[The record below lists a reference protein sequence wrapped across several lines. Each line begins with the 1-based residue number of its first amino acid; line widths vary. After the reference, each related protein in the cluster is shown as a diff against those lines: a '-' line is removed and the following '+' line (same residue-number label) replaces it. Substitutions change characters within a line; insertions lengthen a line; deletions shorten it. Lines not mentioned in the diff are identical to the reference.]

1 MTFSECKFLIRKDL
15 DRLSP
20 KKRLRYVRY
29 LITNASFKITFWF
42 RLSSYLK
49 SKTGFFYKILYCIII
64 MIYKHY
70 QYLTGIQLSVDSKV
84 GGGLCFAH
92 FSCII
97 IAGDSVIGKNCTIFH
112 GVTIGSVRGP
122 KGGAP
127 KIGDN
132 VVLSAG
138 VQVIGNVKIGNN
150 VIVGAGAVVVHD
162 IPDNSV
168 VVGNPAKIVSNNGKI
183 NVSYYVNVD

>member
-1 MTFSECKFLIRKDL
+1 MEALGA
-15 DRLSP
+15 
-20 KKRLRYVRY
+20 LR
-29 LITNASFKITFWF
+29 
-42 RLSSYLK
+42 
-49 SKTGFFYKILYCIII
+49 
-64 MIYKHY
+64 
-70 QYLTGIQLSVDSKV
+70 
-84 GGGLCFAH
+84 
-92 FSCII
+92 
-97 IAGDSVIGKNCTIFH
+97 
-112 GVTIGSVRGP
+112 
-122 KGGAP
+122 GGAP